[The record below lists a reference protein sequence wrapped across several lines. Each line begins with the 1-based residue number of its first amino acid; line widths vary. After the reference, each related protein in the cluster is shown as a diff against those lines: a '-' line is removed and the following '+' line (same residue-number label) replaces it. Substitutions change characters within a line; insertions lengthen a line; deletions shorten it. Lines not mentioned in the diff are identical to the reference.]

1 MRQIEKLKTEKAELS
16 ELAEKRE
23 QEAWQLRAELVT
35 AQRNRSELERELA
48 EAQEEITVLE
58 TKL

>member
-1 MRQIEKLKTEKAELS
+1 MRQNEKLKTEKAELS